1 MKVEAEQVEVSY
13 GARKILKEVSINAGE
28 REFVR
33 IIGPNGS
40 GSSTLLKCMYR
51 ILKPEKG
58 CIYLDGKNA
67 KYERAGICQKN
78 GSGCSA

>member
-28 REFVR
+28 REFVG

-40 GSSTLLKCMYR
+40 G
-51 ILKPEKG
+51 
-58 CIYLDGKNA
+58 
-67 KYERAGICQKN
+67 
-78 GSGCSA
+78 CSA